1 MFKKKINLSLKIIG
15 FLIITVLLLINS
27 KNIYDILPKKTK
39 FIIKEKFIFYY
50 ENLGENNKILV
61 RVLGLDPFKHL
72 QKRYK
77 RTSPKIDNL
86 NNDYNVKFL
95 PKTQYGD
102 FTLTTTKIDFN
113 KKGDAKKDTG
123 YSFFQPFYL
132 EIFEEKLILINNDG
146 EILFSPLSEIFNK
159 KNSNLKTKTIK
170 SNLKPYKIIGTLT
183 HNNNIFISYLDIKNN
198 CQIYNIASAQINFD
212 SLLFKKIFT
221 SESCGSNLNAG
232 RMSAYNHNGKNGLL
246 ATIGGEKLNQ
256 PTDNPQDLNSDIGK
270 ILFIDLENNKK
281 IIYSSGHRNPQGLLV
296 DDKEIISTEHGPAG
310 GDEINIIK
318 KGKNYGWPISSYGNQ
333 YSHVKKV
340 KGKVYLKSH
349 SSNGFVEP
357 IYSFVPSIGIS
368 QIIKIPND
376 FSNNWK
382 NNYLLASLNGASL
395 YRIKFNDAFNG
406 ITYLEKIFINKR
418 IRDLKYSSKHKAI
431 IMALEDWQEIG
442 ILKPVP
448 NN

>member
-1 MFKKKINLSLKIIG
+1 M
-15 FLIITVLLLINS
+15 
-27 KNIYDILPKKTK
+27 
-39 FIIKEKFIFYY
+39 
-50 ENLGENNKILV
+50 
-61 RVLGLDPFKHL
+61 
-72 QKRYK
+72 
-77 RTSPKIDNL
+77 
-86 NNDYNVKFL
+86 
-95 PKTQYGD
+95 
-102 FTLTTTKIDFN
+102 
-113 KKGDAKKDTG
+113 
-123 YSFFQPFYL
+123 
-132 EIFEEKLILINNDG
+132 
-146 EILFSPLSEIFNK
+146 
-159 KNSNLKTKTIK
+159 
-170 SNLKPYKIIGTLT
+170 GTLT
-183 HNNNIFISYLDIKNN
+183 HNNNIFISFLDIKNN